1 MKVLK
6 GTIIAVVSLYGVSS
20 VYAVGINTMT
30 KVSLEGGKGL
40 LVLCICI
47 RDQH

>member
-20 VYAVGINTMT
+20 VYAAGINTMS
-30 KVSLEGGKGL
+30 KVSLEDGKGL